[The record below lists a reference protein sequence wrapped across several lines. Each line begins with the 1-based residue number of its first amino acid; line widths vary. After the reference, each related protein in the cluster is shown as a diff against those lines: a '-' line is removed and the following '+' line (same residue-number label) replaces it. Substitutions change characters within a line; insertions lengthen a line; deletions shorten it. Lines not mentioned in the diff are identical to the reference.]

1 MKLSMGLAV
10 TVALKKDFK
19 IFTSHDFSKRNKNGL
34 REIVKS
40 VKYVAISEFTCQDT
54 MYD

>member
-1 MKLSMGLAV
+1 MMLTMGLGV
-10 TVALKKDFK
+10 IVVLKQDFK

-40 VKYVAISEFTCQDT
+40 VKYVATSEFRCQDII
-54 MYD
+54 YD